1 MENLNPATEIRLNN
15 ELLSAEPV
23 DDKGAPQADRKPKR
37 NSKDD
42 LTKKILQV
50 VEKYQLDF
58 EYSDTKMKRMS
69 KTELQKLLAQVM
81 EQCVKIDMAKAAGVD
96 PRSNGKVITMG
107 ALRMLHNLAAT
118 GFEKVYN
125 SVGPRFT
132 GYEIVGFSDA
142 LQEPMIATSVDECLA
157 EIAKDNPEILEY
169 FDSPYTRLL
178 LVWAGALLTCVE
190 KRGFSLKNVSNKK
203 PGDGLGPQPDP
214 RQNSLR
220 PRGGRV
226 QALRKVDKRGA
237 PSVPNVRSV

>member
-1 MENLNPATEIRLNN
+1 MENLNPATESRLNN

-23 DDKGAPQADRKPKR
+23 DNKGAPQADKKPKR

-125 SVGPRFT
+125 QFGPRF
-132 GYEIVGFSDA
+132 GYEIVGFSAA
-142 LQEPMIATSVDECLA
+142 LGADDCRECGRVPGRNREGQSGDTGVLRLSLH
-157 EIAKDNPEILEY
+157 EIAL
-169 FDSPYTRLL
+169 S
-178 LVWAGALLTCVE
+178 LVRCA
-190 KRGFSLKNVSNKK
+190 
-203 PGDGLGPQPDP
+203 
-214 RQNSLR
+214 
-220 PRGGRV
+220 
-226 QALRKVDKRGA
+226 
-237 PSVPNVRSV
+237 PNVCRKKGFQYK

>member
-1 MENLNPATEIRLNN
+1 MENLTPETENRLNN

-23 DDKGAPQADRKPKR
+23 DAKDSKQPVKPKR

-42 LTKKILQV
+42 LTKKILQI
-50 VEKYQLDF
+50 VESYHLEF
-58 EYSDTKMKRMS
+58 AYSDTKMRRMN
-69 KTELQKLLAQVM
+69 KVELQKLLAQVM

-125 SVGPRFT
+125 QFGPSLT
-132 GYEIVGFSDA
+132 GYEIVGFSSA
-142 LQEPMIATSVDECLA
+142 LQEPMIAVSVDECLA
-157 EIAKDNPEILEY
+157 EIAKENPEVLEY

-178 LVWAGALLTCVE
+178 LVWTGALLTCVE
-190 KRGFSLKNVSNKK
+190 KRGSRLNEPK
-203 PGDGLGPQPDP
+203 PGNRVGPQPDP
-214 RQNSLR
+214 RQNPLR

-226 QALRKVDKRGA
+226 QALRKEHERSA

>member
-1 MENLNPATEIRLNN
+1 MENLNPATESRLNN

-23 DDKGAPQADRKPKR
+23 DNKGAPQADKKPKR

-107 ALRMLHNLAAT
+107 ALRMLHNLCAT

-125 SVGPRFT
+125 QFGPRFT
-132 GYEIVGFSDA
+132 GYEIVGFSNA
-142 LQEPMIATSVDECLA
+142 LQEPMIAESVDECLA

-178 LVWAGALLTCVE
+178 LVWSGALLTCVE
-190 KRGFSLKNVSNKK
+190 KRGSNTNRHAQS
-203 PGDGLGPQPDP
+203 GHSLGPRANP
-214 RQNSLR
+214 RQNPLR
-220 PRGGRV
+220 ASGGGRAPV
-226 QALRKVDKRGA
+226 RKEHERGA
-237 PSVPNVRSV
+237 PSIPNVRSV

>member
-1 MENLNPATEIRLNN
+1 MENLNPATESRLNN

-23 DDKGAPQADRKPKR
+23 DNKGAPQADKKPKR

-125 SVGPRFT
+125 SVGPLT
-132 GYEIVGFSDA
+132 GYEIDGFSQA
-142 LQEPMIATSVDECLA
+142 LQDPMIAASVDECLA
-157 EIAKDNPEILEY
+157 EIAKDNPEVLDY
-169 FDSPYTRLL
+169 F
-178 LVWAGALLTCVE
+178 CC
-190 KRGFSLKNVSNKK
+190 
-203 PGDGLGPQPDP
+203 
-214 RQNSLR
+214 
-220 PRGGRV
+220 
-226 QALRKVDKRGA
+226 
-237 PSVPNVRSV
+237 

>member
-1 MENLNPATEIRLNN
+1 MENLNPATESRLNN

-23 DDKGAPQADRKPKR
+23 DNKGAPQAEKKPKR

-107 ALRMLHNLAAT
+107 ALRMLHNAPPDSRRSIT
-118 GFEKVYN
+118 
-125 SVGPRFT
+125 SSGP
-132 GYEIVGFSDA
+132 
-142 LQEPMIATSVDECLA
+142 
-157 EIAKDNPEILEY
+157 
-169 FDSPYTRLL
+169 
-178 LVWAGALLTCVE
+178 
-190 KRGFSLKNVSNKK
+190 
-203 PGDGLGPQPDP
+203 
-214 RQNSLR
+214 
-220 PRGGRV
+220 
-226 QALRKVDKRGA
+226 ALRATKL
-237 PSVPNVRSV
+237 SVLVTLSRSR

>member
-1 MENLNPATEIRLNN
+1 MENLNPATESRLNN

-23 DDKGAPQADRKPKR
+23 DNKGAPQADKKPKR

-81 EQCVKIDMAKAAGVD
+81 EQCVKHDMAKAAGVD

-125 SVGPRFT
+125 QFGPGFT
-132 GYEIVGFSDA
+132 GYEIVGFSAA
-142 LQEPMIATSVDECLA
+142 LQEPMIASSVDECLA

-169 FDSPYTRLL
+169 FDSPYTRLM
-178 LVWAGALLTCVE
+178 LVWGGALLTCVK
-190 KRGFSLKNVSNKK
+190 KRGPRLNNKNGAYRMGPK
-203 PGDGLGPQPDP
+203 PNTRPGTLGA
-214 RQNSLR
+214 SG
-220 PRGGRV
+220 GGRAPV
-226 QALRKVDKRGA
+226 RKEHERGP
-237 PSVPNVRSV
+237 PSIPNVRSV

>member
-1 MENLNPATEIRLNN
+1 MENLTPETENRLNN

-23 DDKGAPQADRKPKR
+23 DAKAPGKPSAKPPKR

-42 LTKKILQV
+42 LTKKILQI

-58 EYSDTKMKRMS
+58 AYSDTKMRRMN
-69 KTELQKLLAQVM
+69 KVELQKLLANVM

-118 GFEKVYN
+118 GFERVYN
-125 SVGPRFT
+125 QFGPTLT
-132 GYEIVGFSDA
+132 GYEIVGFSAA
-142 LQEPMIATSVDECLA
+142 LQDPMIASSVDECLA
-157 EIAKDNPEILEY
+157 EIAKDNPEVLEY

-190 KRGFSLKNVSNKK
+190 KRGPRLNEPKSGHGV
-203 PGDGLGPQPDP
+203 GPKPDP
-214 RQNSLR
+214 RQNPLR

-226 QALRKVDKRGA
+226 QALRKEHERSASG
-237 PSVPNVRSV
+237 VPNVRCV